1 MGQLLKLWTIIFT
14 KELFSKKTKSK
25 LQLLSQQRLQI
36 DFCQNMFTE
45 VSKCL
50 LLTGNKELVEF

>member
-14 KELFSKKTKSK
+14 KELFSKTTKSK

-36 DFCQNMFTE
+36 NICQNMFTG
-45 VSKCL
+45 VSKCP
-50 LLTGNKELVEF
+50 LLTGNKELVEL

>member
-25 LQLLSQQRLQI
+25 LQLLSQQRLLI
-36 DFCQNMFTE
+36 NFCQTMFTG
-45 VSKCL
+45 VSKCPL
-50 LLTGNKELVEF
+50 FTGYKELVEF

>member
-25 LQLLSQQRLQI
+25 LQLLSQQRLLI
-36 DFCQNMFTE
+36 DFCQNWFTG
-45 VSKCL
+45 VSKCPL
-50 LLTGNKELVEF
+50 FTGNKELVEF